1 MTKRAIKIRNESVL
15 ARYNGQ
21 LEVSKEVEAL
31 PGIFGHSVDLCHKVK
46 TPTTVTCVDSHDG
59 PGGQN
64 QMPRTY
70 WQDTA
75 VVPPSNLR
83 RRRSG
88 PEGASGRSGTGHEGH
103 CLTGVPSL
111 GMVALRSAR
120 LEALLGSRLEDVQ
133 YSALTTLISGQV
145 AEAFDLDFK
154 SEMYGSSDKDK
165 RDAAT
170 DVAALA
176 NTAGGLIIGGI
187 AEDDQARAA
196 AAPGVALSDA
206 EERRIRQIIASQVV
220 PLPVFDVVRVEDPAR
235 PGCGLVLIAVPR
247 SQLAPHAVIVNDG
260 LRYPRRNGATTRYLS
275 EPEVAAAYRERFG
288 AAQRQA
294 DRAREIEADA
304 LDRLAVTDDQVWV
317 VTSLV
322 PDLQGELVI
331 DQAALG
337 AARAELTG
345 QRPLIVPSSLGWRRV
360 SIGRRRL
367 LADGAMD
374 SGRAARWLS
383 ADLHED
389 GAGVFAAHVLSP
401 ASPAAAA
408 STSEPEVRRVIDES
422 VVNGILSGLR
432 FLARHAR
439 DHAAAGGNA
448 LIRSQLYPLSGQ
460 QPLGLAR
467 YRAGFTDSL
476 GTRIM
481 TEATPPAE
489 RVAPLELLACDG
501 PDLLSAAYLLATD
514 LFQGFGAAEA
524 AQLTREGSV
533 RLPYWDP
540 EVVPYLQQWAASA
553 GISVTQQTLPG

>member
-1 MTKRAIKIRNESVL
+1 
-15 ARYNGQ
+15 
-21 LEVSKEVEAL
+21 
-31 PGIFGHSVDLCHKVK
+31 
-46 TPTTVTCVDSHDG
+46 
-59 PGGQN
+59 
-64 QMPRTY
+64 
-70 WQDTA
+70 
-75 VVPPSNLR
+75 
-83 RRRSG
+83 
-88 PEGASGRSGTGHEGH
+88 
-103 CLTGVPSL
+103 
-111 GMVALRSAR
+111 MVALRSAR
-120 LEALLGSRLEDVQ
+120 LEALLGSRLEDIQ
-133 YSALTTLISGQV
+133 YSAVTTLISSQV

-196 AAPGVALSDA
+196 AAPGVALSDT
-206 EERRIRQIIASQVV
+206 EERRIRQIVASQVV

-235 PGCGLVLIAVPR
+235 PGHGLILIAVPR
-247 SQLAPHAVIVNDG
+247 SPLAPHAVIVNDG

-275 EPEVAAAYRERFG
+275 EPEVAAAYRERF
-288 AAQRQA
+288 AAAHRQA

-304 LDRLAVTDDQVWV
+304 LDRLAVADDQVWV
-317 VTSLV
+317 VTSMV
-322 PDLQGELVI
+322 PDLPGELVI
-331 DQAALG
+331 DQAALS

-345 QRPLIVPSSLGWRRV
+345 QRPLIVPSSLGWQRV

-401 ASPAAAA
+401 VSPAAAG
-408 STSEPEVRRVIDES
+408 STGEPEVRRVLDDS

-439 DHAAAGGNA
+439 DRAAAGGNA

-460 QPLGLAR
+460 PLSLAQ
-467 YRAGFTDSL
+467 YRRGFIDSL

-481 TEATPPAE
+481 TETAPPAE
-489 RVAPLELLACDG
+489 RVAPVESLACGG
-501 PDLLSAAYLLATD
+501 PDLVSAAYLLATD
-514 LFQGFGAAEA
+514 LFQEFGAAEA
-524 AQLTREGSV
+524 AQLTREGAV
-533 RLPYWDP
+533 RLPYWNE
-540 EVVPYLQQWAASA
+540 EVLPDLQHWAAGA

>member
-1 MTKRAIKIRNESVL
+1 MSNQGWTRQFCGDSPGTDAAACGGWVVSESHW
-15 ARYNGQ
+15 
-21 LEVSKEVEAL
+21 VSRIYGA
-31 PGIFGHSVDLCHKVK
+31 D
-46 TPTTVTCVDSHDG
+46 T
-59 PGGQN
+59 
-64 QMPRTY
+64 PRTR
-70 WQDTA
+70 QHSPGRAARLPLAATRPGRLTRKSTA
-75 VVPPSNLR
+75 LVPRCHAVDVVLR
-83 RRRSG
+83 VAWDIAG
-88 PEGASGRSGTGHEGH
+88 PAYHPG
-103 CLTGVPSL
+103 

-133 YSALTTLISGQV
+133 YSAVTTLISSQV

-154 SEMYGSSDKDK
+154 SEMYGVLDKDK

-206 EERRIRQIIASQVV
+206 EERRIRQIVASHVV

-235 PGCGLVLIAVPR
+235 PGHGLVLIAVPR
-247 SQLAPHAVIVNDG
+247 SPLAPHAVIVNDG

-275 EPEVAAAYRERFG
+275 EPEVAAAYRERF
-288 AAQRQA
+288 AAAHRQA

-304 LDRLAVTDDQVWV
+304 LDRLAVADDQVWV

-322 PDLQGELVI
+322 PDLPGELVI
-331 DQAALG
+331 DQAALS
-337 AARAELTG
+337 AARVELTG
-345 QRPLIVPSSLGWRRV
+345 QRPLIMPSDLGWRRV

-389 GAGVFAAHVLSP
+389 GAGVFASHVLSP
-401 ASPAAAA
+401 VSPAAAG
-408 STSEPEVRRVIDES
+408 STGEPEVRRVLDDS

-439 DHAAAGGNA
+439 DRAAAGGNA

-460 QPLGLAR
+460 PLSLAQ
-467 YRAGFTDSL
+467 YRRGFIDSL
-476 GTRIM
+476 GTRTIA
-481 TEATPPAE
+481 EAAPPAE
-489 RVAPLELLACDG
+489 RVAPLESLACDG
-501 PDLLSAAYLLATD
+501 PDLVSAAYLLATD

-524 AQLTREGSV
+524 AQLTREGAV

-540 EVVPYLQQWAASA
+540 QVLPHLQQWAAGA
-553 GISVTQQTLPG
+553 GISTTQQTLPG